1 MQPPFAMSSST
12 TPLYLEPVPDRHLLP
27 EQRKQI
33 LAKWHNAIQQA
44 GLEQIL
50 VGKLPPAAQ
59 FATEPLPLD
68 TAPTIEPMSP
78 STAAANKVP
87 QPSVKEINDAAAKR
101 ATLVAENAR
110 RHELRTSKLN
120 ELKAQLGVPRPQ
132 RRSSGSQR

>member
-1 MQPPFAMSSST
+1 MSSLT

-50 VGKLPPAAQ
+50 VGKLPPADQ

-87 QPSVKEINDAAAKR
+87 HPS
-101 ATLVAENAR
+101 
-110 RHELRTSKLN
+110 RTW
-120 ELKAQLGVPRPQ
+120 
-132 RRSSGSQR
+132 

>member
-50 VGKLPPAAQ
+50 VGKLPPADQ

-68 TAPTIEPMSP
+68 TAPTRAIFFKCVSIV
-78 STAAANKVP
+78 AA
-87 QPSVKEINDAAAKR
+87 
-101 ATLVAENAR
+101 
-110 RHELRTSKLN
+110 
-120 ELKAQLGVPRPQ
+120 RPCIV
-132 RRSSGSQR
+132 S

>member
-1 MQPPFAMSSST
+1 MQPPYAMSSST

-50 VGKLPPAAQ
+50 VRKLPPADQ

-68 TAPTIEPMSP
+68 TAPTIEPMSQT
-78 STAAANKVP
+78 TAAANKVP

-101 ATLVAENAR
+101 ASLVAENAR
-110 RHELRTSKLN
+110 RLELRT
-120 ELKAQLGVPRPQ
+120 
-132 RRSSGSQR
+132 